1 MRTIEI
7 AGRTIGAGAPPYVI
21 AEMSNNHLQ
30 SPERA
35 AALIVA
41 AKKAGADAVKLQT
54 FDADSL
60 TIDSDAPDFWI
71 HGGLWGGQTL
81 YQLYKG
87 IGIDREYQRQMFSL
101 GRELG
106 ITIFSSP
113 FDESAVDF
121 LEELNT
127 PAYKIASFEIVDLEL
142 IAKAASTG
150 KPLIISTGMAT
161 PEEVSE
167 AVQCAYDSGTRD
179 VALLHCVSGYPTPVE
194 DANISSIAE
203 LAKRFDVPVGF
214 SDHTLGITTAIAAV
228 AIGASIIEKHFTL
241 RRSDG
246 GPDAAFSLE
255 PDELAALAGGCR
267 DAWLSVGLPT
277 FERKAS
283 ERQNAL
289 FRRSIYVVQDILE
302 GDELTRE
309 NIRTIR
315 PGRGLSPREIGH
327 VLGKRAT
334 RTIFRG
340 TPLTWGLIR

>member
-1 MRTIEI
+1 MKTIEI
-7 AGRTIGAGAPPYVI
+7 AGRTIGAGAAPYVI

-60 TIDSDAPDFWI
+60 TIDSEAPDFWI

-81 YQLYKG
+81 YQLYRD
-87 IGIDREYQRQMFSL
+87 IGIDREHQRRLFKL

-121 LEELNT
+121 LEELDA
-127 PAYKIASFEIVDLEL
+127 PAYKIASFELVDLEL

-150 KPLIISTGMAT
+150 KPVIMSTGMAT
-161 PEEVSE
+161 LEEIVE
-167 AVQCAYDSGTRD
+167 AVRCAYDSGTRD
-179 VALLHCVSGYPTPVE
+179 VALLHCVSGYPTPAE
-194 DANISSIAE
+194 DANISSIGE

-214 SDHTLGITTAIAAV
+214 SDHTLGIATAIAAV
-228 AIGASIIEKHFTL
+228 AFGASIIEKHFTL

-255 PDELAALAGGCR
+255 PEELAALVEGCR
-267 DAWLSVGLPT
+267 QSWLSIGAPT

-283 ERQNAL
+283 EQQNAL
-289 FRRSIYVVQDILE
+289 FRRSIYVVKDVDE
-302 GDELTRE
+302 DHELTRD
-309 NIRTIR
+309 NIRCIR
-315 PGRGLSPREIGH
+315 PGRGMAPRELPQ
-327 VLGKRAT
+327 VLGRRAKHGI
-334 RTIFRG
+334 RRG
-340 TPLTWGLIR
+340 TPLTWELIK